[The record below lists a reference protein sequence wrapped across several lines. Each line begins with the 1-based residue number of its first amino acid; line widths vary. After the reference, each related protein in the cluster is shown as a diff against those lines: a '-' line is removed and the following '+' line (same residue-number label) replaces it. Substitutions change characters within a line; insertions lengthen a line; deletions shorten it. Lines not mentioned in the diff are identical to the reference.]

1 MDGKIFVYLVC
12 LAGIIG
18 LIVFVNFSNA
28 IDEGTQQLALTQQ
41 QVDSMSG
48 TIRSQKELLELRKEV
63 TALLTVCNIMTRDVD
78 AIRNEI
84 RVLRESETS
93 LRRAFEQAVIQVR
106 TDTIG
111 KVFPTVPLAN
121 GVTLKNA
128 RVQSFDA
135 DILTILHSEGVSKI
149 PAESLPP
156 DLQDRLRFGIKP
168 GNSAATYQQPS
179 ERYSASSLSTGSF
192 TSTAN
197 SAPVVNTSVSDGLLR
212 MMAQQGGST
221 ESSDKKDGK
230 DKKTKGTTRSNK
242 AVVSETGDAGLW
254 KSVTRESLGRAYIPG
269 QGWLEVGPN
278 GPIPGT
284 GRK

>member
-18 LIVFVNFSNA
+18 LIAFVNFSNA
-28 IDEGTQQLALTQQ
+28 IDEGTQQLTLTQQ

-48 TIRSQKELLELRKEV
+48 TIRGQKELLELRKEV
-63 TALLTVCNIMTRDVD
+63 AALLTVCGILDRDVE

-93 LRRAFEQAVIQVR
+93 LRRSFEQAVVQVR

-111 KVFPTVPLAN
+111 KVFPAVPLSN
-121 GVTLKNA
+121 GVTLRNA
-128 RVQSFDA
+128 RVQSIDA

-149 PAESLPP
+149 SAETLPP
-156 DLQDRLRFGIKP
+156 DLQDRLRFGNKP
-168 GNSAATYQQPS
+168 SNSAATYQQPS
-179 ERYSASSLSTGSF
+179 DRYTASSLSTGSF

-197 SAPVVNTSVSDGLLR
+197 STPVVNTAVSDGLLR
-212 MMAQQGGST
+212 MMAQQGSA
-221 ESSDKKDGK
+221 EPSDKKDSK
-230 DKKTKGTTRSNK
+230 AKATTRSNK
-242 AVVSETGDAGLW
+242 SVVSETGDAGLW
-254 KSVTRESLGRAYIPG
+254 RSVTRESLGRAYIPG
-269 QGWLEVGPN
+269 QGWLEVGPD
-278 GPIPGT
+278 GPIPGS